1 MYLTLVAMAIFWI
14 AMWFATRKLRSFVN
28 GIHAPR
34 DIREE
39 KTLAQ
44 RIFMAAFGVLSPV
57 GNPEENLSTI
67 FSVGRKDART
77 EGTATVFRAA
87 AGWRYGFLILV
98 PFLIAF
104 VIHLETQTDFAGQTS
119 PLFYAG
125 IMIAF
130 IWMAIYIWRFR
141 LAIDGLDM
149 TCTTGTLMTRHFD
162 LDTLIRVET
171 TRDGYALYFENGR
184 KLAIPRFLEGHDLLK
199 DFLIGQLEDNGL

>member
-1 MYLTLVAMAIFWI
+1 MYLILAGVALFWI
-14 AMWFATRKLRSFVN
+14 GTWVVTRKLRNFVG

-39 KTLAQ
+39 KPLAQ

-57 GNPEENLSTI
+57 GNPEENLGTI
-67 FSVGRKDART
+67 FAAGRKDART
-77 EGTATVFRAA
+77 EGTATVFRTA
-87 AGWRYGFLILV
+87 AGWRYGFPILV

-125 IMIAF
+125 IAVAF
-130 IWMAIYIWRFR
+130 VWMAVYIWRFR

-149 TCTTGTLMTRHFD
+149 TCTAHTLMTRHFD
-162 LDTLIRVET
+162 LGTWIRAET
-171 TRDGYALYFENGR
+171 TRDGFTLYFEDGR
-184 KLAIPRFLEGHDLLK
+184 KVAIPRFIEGHDLLK
-199 DFLIGQLEDNGL
+199 DFLIGQLEDNGH